1 MSRYANAARTA
12 RDEAR
17 ARRHALIVT
26 RTAYDATRV
35 MRALQD
41 TLRPRD
47 GEHPQLMH
55 SNGLW
60 GASSDAW
67 GRGRITVRVQGVG
80 LRGITADTVLIE
92 RTCQRSTVA
101 DAVTITTP
109 STARLISEW

>member
-1 MSRYANAARTA
+1 MSRYANAARIA

-41 TLRPRD
+41 ALRPRD
-47 GEHPQLMH
+47 GEHPKLMH

-67 GRGRITVRVQGVG
+67 GSGRITVRVQGVG
-80 LRGITADTVLIE
+80 LRGITADAVLIE

-101 DAVTITTP
+101 DALLIVAT
-109 STARLISEW
+109 SHARLIGEW